1 MSDWDWWW
9 NINNNISFH
18 FRLFPRKTKLKIVQI
33 SKKPYFGAILGPF
46 CSNLDKKEFS
56 WKNGSDIFL
65 IFKLST
71 IVPKIKKK
79 KTKKKT
85 NEWFLR
91 KMLNRW
97 RNKWTDRWTDRWT
110 DNGDFVGPFIG
121 WESNNNDF
129 GWLS

>member
-79 KTKKKT
+79 QKKKLMSDSW
-85 NEWFLR
+85 E
-91 KMLNRW
+91 KC
-97 RNKWTDRWTDRWT
+97 WTDGGTNGQTDGLT
-110 DNGDFVGPFIG
+110 DGQTMVI
-121 WESNNNDF
+121 S
-129 GWLS
+129 